1 MNAHHTQKGIITAIA
16 TIVIINIYCIEVEN
30 PLMKFAIAFLFLLP
44 LAGQDKQ
51 PADPIGPPGQKG
63 ETLPTVPLEHQRDY
77 YRADGRVQRAT
88 KAVEEAQKL
97 LETANAELRE
107 AGNVIITD
115 CGTGHLPSEDPGKK
129 SLVCAAKPKP

>member
-1 MNAHHTQKGIITAIA
+1 
-16 TIVIINIYCIEVEN
+16 
-30 PLMKFAIAFLFLLP
+30 MKLAIAFLFLLP
-44 LAGQDKQ
+44 LAGQD
-51 PADPIGPPGQKG
+51 PVGPNGPKG
-63 ETLPTVPLEHQRDY
+63 ATEPPTVPLEHQRDY

-115 CGTGHLPSEDPGKK
+115 CGTEYLPSEDPGKK
-129 SLVCAAKPKP
+129 TLVCAAKPKK